1 MKVIFLKDVS
11 GSGRAGE
18 IKDVSDGY
26 ARNYLLPHKLAA
38 PATEGQLNRVE
49 TLKKSQERLEAK
61 TESEM
66 RDLAKKL
73 SEANVIL
80 PAKVGEGQ
88 RLYGSITNAD
98 IAEKLSDI
106 TRSEIDKRKVEMDE
120 PIKQLGLHEVTVRLS
135 PSIHVKVKIK
145 VEATGK

>member
-26 ARNYLLPHKLAA
+26 AKNYLLPHKLAA
-38 PATEGQLNRVE
+38 PATEGMLNKVE
-49 TLKKSQERLEAK
+49 ALKKSQERQEAK
-61 TESEM
+61 TEAEL
-66 RDLAKKL
+66 RALAKRL
-73 SEANVIL
+73 SEADVIL
-80 PAKVGEGQ
+80 PAKVGEGKK
-88 RLYGSITNAD
+88 LYGSITNAD

-120 PIKQLGLHEVTVRLS
+120 PIKQIGLHEVSVRLS
-135 PSIHVKVKIK
+135 PTIHVKVKVK
-145 VEATGK
+145 VEPNK